1 LLVRRFWLQIS
12 VFSSP
17 LFFVSTMFMILGFQS
32 ILMGLIAELLVRTYH
47 ESQSKPTYTIRRV
60 LPSVATTP
68 EGPANSRS
76 DSEQAGAS
84 PDVGQAVS
92 LPDEGD

>member
-1 LLVRRFWLQIS
+1 MFFLLVRRFAFNIS

-17 LFFVSTMFMILGFQS
+17 LFIVSTMFMILGFQS

-60 LPSVATTP
+60 IKNELPLA
-68 EGPANSRS
+68 EQPA
-76 DSEQAGAS
+76 AGQTA
-84 PDVGQAVS
+84 VGEPTVRQPAA
-92 LPDEGD
+92 EA